1 MEHIKKLE
9 PGLWL
14 NTKTGNMKYCSV
26 CAACENYLLKSQYK
40 EYYATTVG
48 LSGIQFGADL

>member
-14 NTKTGNMKYCSV
+14 NTKTGNMTYSSV